1 MNLRDSLLRHEGEKL
16 RPYRCTA
23 GKLTIGVGRNLEDRG
38 ITHEEAMYLL
48 DNDIALVKQQVAK
61 EFPWILGLDDTRKDI
76 IYEMCF
82 QIGINRLSLFKK
94 MLSAVREGDYSRA
107 AEEMLDS
114 NWFRQTPVRCKEL
127 SEIMRTGG

>member
-61 EFPWILGLDDTRKDI
+61 EFPWILGLDEIRKDV

-82 QIGINRLSLFKK
+82 QLGINRLSLFQK
-94 MLSAVREGDYSRA
+94 MLSAVREGDYGRA
-107 AEEMLDS
+107 ATEMLNS
-114 NWFRQTPVRCKEL
+114 NWFRQTPGRCKEL
-127 SEIMRTGG
+127 SEIMRNGG